1 MPERIGW
8 SEHEAALLLWIL
20 QDVLNGKMNRQD
32 AIREASKMLRTMA
45 LNQGKTIDNAYRN
58 EAGITFQLYGL
69 EGVWLNGKTP
79 IGRKTTWM
87 TNICDVYR
95 RNHQRFDRLVQEAK
109 EMCNASS
116 EDSNFWKWL
125 SIRNSDEQLLR
136 LRAGYHDLNTYG
148 CNLGKTFLRKT
159 GEDGT
164 EKYKQYFS
172 GFQNIQTE
180 KYRIWLNLTKIR
192 ESFSND
198 EKDERI
204 IFWDKYVEYGEFI
217 INKYSQSVTIAF
229 PRYCVV
235 EFMQKTMG
243 PIYIYKKDYYKASIG
258 PLVVTKSNQQLRQLL
273 YGEKPYMKRITH
285 QGNWQSEVQ
294 SIISNYEML
303 YD

>member
-45 LNQGKTIDNAYRN
+45 LNQGKTIDDAYRN

-116 EDSNFWKWL
+116 EDSNFWKW
-125 SIRNSDEQLLR
+125 
-136 LRAGYHDLNTYG
+136 
-148 CNLGKTFLRKT
+148 C
-159 GEDGT
+159 
-164 EKYKQYFS
+164 
-172 GFQNIQTE
+172 
-180 KYRIWLNLTKIR
+180 
-192 ESFSND
+192 
-198 EKDERI
+198 
-204 IFWDKYVEYGEFI
+204 
-217 INKYSQSVTIAF
+217 
-229 PRYCVV
+229 
-235 EFMQKTMG
+235 
-243 PIYIYKKDYYKASIG
+243 
-258 PLVVTKSNQQLRQLL
+258 
-273 YGEKPYMKRITH
+273 
-285 QGNWQSEVQ
+285 QSEIPMNSCCVCGLV
-294 SIISNYEML
+294 IMI
-303 YD
+303 